1 MGDAQTKPIPRSCQ
15 DGPEG
20 RKSAGLAGAPQ
31 ILLAADRTG
40 TGSQVT
46 FINGGSRGPG
56 SPTRSFPEA
65 SPGCTWESKPS
76 STPHMSP
83 TGCSRPSGAAFAAPF
98 SLDSLPREEEGSG
111 NHVLSAR
118 RAVWAGDTGRW
129 GLPRGSGLT
138 VHRAEPMAQCLDR
151 LLSCATAWKGIL
163 LFWGAAPPHVLG
175 LPGSWGSPPH
185 LTPISLSTADWLRG
199 QPAPVPVPR
208 ASCRWLK
215 VRQLR
220 TSPEGGGNTSSLQ
233 SREVSPTLHEGK
245 GGRADIHH

>member
-1 MGDAQTKPIPRSCQ
+1 MGQRAGNQRVWQGLLRSCW
-15 DGPEG
+15 PLTG
-20 RKSAGLAGAPQ
+20 RGRP
-31 ILLAADRTG
+31 
-40 TGSQVT
+40 
-46 FINGGSRGPG
+46 PG
-56 SPTRSFPEA
+56 SPLLTGAPGGQAPQPGPSRKHPPAVRGSPSHLPPRRCLQQAFRSRFCG
-65 SPGCTWESKPS
+65 SFLSVL
-76 STPHMSP
+76 
-83 TGCSRPSGAAFAAPF
+83 FAKGG
-98 SLDSLPREEEGSG
+98 RGSG

-138 VHRAEPMAQCLDR
+138 VHRADRLAQCLDR

-175 LPGSWGSPPH
+175 LPGSWGSPPPH
-185 LTPISLSTADWLRG
+185 PTPISLSTADWLRG

-233 SREVSPTLHEGK
+233 SRRVSSTLHEGK
-245 GGRADIHH
+245 GGGADIHH